1 MSGTLFTRLIAGGI
15 AATLGATSAVQEG
28 FYLAILLGLFYG
40 LYQGYGFIRW
50 ILIVLLG
57 LGGLGG
63 AIGAFVVI
71 GRSPWG
77 ALWLL
82 IMAGVYLSSG
92 WLLWK
97 STRLRAFIRDR
108 QARRTL

>member
-1 MSGTLFTRLIAGGI
+1 MITGVI

-57 LGGLGG
+57 LGGLG
-63 AIGAFVVI
+63 AAVGAFVVI
-71 GRSPWG
+71 ERSLWG
-77 ALWLL
+77 ALWPL
-82 IMAGVYLSSG
+82 IIAEVYLGSG

-97 STRLRAFIRDR
+97 SAKLRAFMAER